1 MNLEN
6 RVVIITGGKRIGRI
20 VAQQLASR
28 GADLVL
34 SYRGSKTEA
43 EETVRDVQSR
53 GRRAIATVA
62 DVSKS
67 ADCAALASTARD
79 AFGRIDGLVNMAS
92 VYGATPFD
100 ELTEAGWDRDLNVN
114 LKSAFLCAKAAIP
127 VMRATGG
134 GRIVNFADWLA
145 RSGRPNYRGFVSYY
159 VAKAG
164 IIALTESMAL
174 ELAAEQILVNAIA
187 PGPIVAPP
195 DLDPEEV
202 AAVAKATPVGRWG
215 GEIEIAKAVLTLIE
229 TDFITGETIRV
240 DGGRHVA

>member
-6 RVVIITGGKRIGRI
+6 RVVIITGGKRIGRV
-20 VAQQLASR
+20 VAQQLADR
-28 GADLVL
+28 GADIVL

-43 EETVRDVQSR
+43 EQTVGDVQSR
-53 GRRAIATVA
+53 GRRAIAVAA
-62 DVSKS
+62 DVSRS
-67 ADCAALASTARD
+67 ADCAALIASARD
-79 AFGRIDGLVNMAS
+79 AFGRVDALVNMAS
-92 VYGATPFD
+92 VYGSTPFH
-100 ELTEAGWDRDLNVN
+100 ELTEAAWDRDLNIN
-114 LKSAFLCAKAAIP
+114 LKSAFLCAQAAIP

-174 ELAAEQILVNAIA
+174 ELAADQILVNAIA
-187 PGPIVAPP
+187 PGPILPPP
-195 DLDPEEV
+195 DMAREEV
-202 AAVAKATPVGRWG
+202 AAVAAATPVGRWG
-215 GEIEIAKAVLTLIE
+215 GEIEIAKAVLMLLE